1 MGKPRRRHGPR
12 RGHAGGPGN
21 SMFGVE
27 TNTSRPPEV
36 YTETASVGIIR
47 ASPPRLRQTGRY
59 SGPPRGGAHVARPTA
74 RTGLAMV
81 IPTGRPETME
91 TVLGEEDA
99 SNSNPAVVAIANYTP
114 YRETAMM
121 ATDFCSFPY
130 MSMWDP
136 SDLMRS
142 GVQAFTTGPWFETRK
157 FVFKLHIYRDMFY
170 LLAIF
175 KRTSPNH
182 YHPSCTLHRTG
193 KGLCIECEAPR

>member
-1 MGKPRRRHGPR
+1 MGKPRRRHRPR

-27 TNTSRPPEV
+27 TNTSSPPE
-36 YTETASVGIIR
+36 ETANVGIIR
-47 ASPPRLRQTGRY
+47 ASPPRLRQTARY

-74 RTGLAMV
+74 RSGLAMV
-81 IPTGRPETME
+81 IPTGRPETA
-91 TVLGEEDA
+91 LDEEDA
-99 SNSNPAVVAIANYTP
+99 SNSNSAVVAIANYTP

-121 ATDFCSFPY
+121 ATVFCSFLY
-130 MSMWDP
+130 MPMWDP

-157 FVFKLHIYRDMFY
+157 SVSKLHIYRDMLY

-182 YHPSCTLHRTG
+182 YHSSCTLYRTD
-193 KGLCIECEAPR
+193 KSPCIQCEAPQ